1 MITFQ
6 NISYSFDDKD
16 IFRELQLT
24 INPGDRIALIG
35 DNGTG
40 KTTLLRLVVG
50 EIKPSEG
57 VVTNSFT
64 SIGYVRQ
71 VLGQHESVSL
81 LFDGCEHWRVLAV
94 LSDMSLDETVLGKS
108 IGQLSGGQ
116 ATKVQLAAILARE
129 FSDALI

>member
-108 IGQLSGGQ
+108 IGQLSGG
-116 ATKVQLAAILARE
+116 
-129 FSDALI
+129 